1 MLIGNT
7 YITGWEIYNT
17 AEATK
22 MSLPESGSCCDGF
35 DAAGVAA
42 AKCSV
47 AANRIFAACHHGDG
61 ASLFPTM
68 NRMSL
73 ITSPGYLA
81 GLMNKAHD
89 NTVPDYHVSL
99 DVNIIVQA
107 DRNSSGSRRHGE
119 CLEQRKETANI
130 SSGATG
136 LVAAS
141 HPGGYSCSSRNH
153 QHLPEG
159 RGVGV
164 WPPGGWGTANRFK
177 TGHWGDHRL
186 WRGVEHSATRE
197 PGPGAWGFG
206 KTGHLSKGLHRIER
220 SPYRGADRS
229 RLPGARLRFTNRG
242 PFWRRRGCLNRK
254 IHRRQ
259 LCPKLCPL
267 LATTVPHH

>member
-1 MLIGNT
+1 MASTQRAWRQRSVQSPPIGFLPPAT
-7 YITGWEIYNT
+7 TATG
-17 AEATK
+17 
-22 MSLPESGSCCDGF
+22 
-35 DAAGVAA
+35 
-42 AKCSV
+42 
-47 AANRIFAACHHGDG
+47 RH
-61 ASLFPTM
+61 FPTM

-119 CLEQRKETANI
+119 CLEQREETANI

-141 HPGGYSCSSRNH
+141 HPGGYSCSSRRRETISTY
-153 QHLPEG
+153 LKAA
-159 RGVGV
+159 GVGV
-164 WPPGGWGTANRFK
+164 WPPGGWGTANRF
-177 TGHWGDHRL
+177 
-186 WRGVEHSATRE
+186 
-197 PGPGAWGFG
+197 

-254 IHRRQ
+254 IHSDN
-259 LCPKLCPL
+259 CAPNCAPYWPL
-267 LATTVPHH
+267 LCLTISYHRF

>member
-35 DAAGVAA
+35 DAAGVVA

-47 AANRIFAACHHGDG
+47 AANRLFAACHHGYA

-159 RGVGV
+159 SGSGSVAAGRVGDGE
-164 WPPGGWGTANRFK
+164 PFQNR
-177 TGHWGDHRL
+177 
-186 WRGVEHSATRE
+186 
-197 PGPGAWGFG
+197 
-206 KTGHLSKGLHRIER
+206 
-220 SPYRGADRS
+220 
-229 RLPGARLRFTNRG
+229 
-242 PFWRRRGCLNRK
+242 
-254 IHRRQ
+254 
-259 LCPKLCPL
+259 PL
-267 LATTVPHH
+267 G